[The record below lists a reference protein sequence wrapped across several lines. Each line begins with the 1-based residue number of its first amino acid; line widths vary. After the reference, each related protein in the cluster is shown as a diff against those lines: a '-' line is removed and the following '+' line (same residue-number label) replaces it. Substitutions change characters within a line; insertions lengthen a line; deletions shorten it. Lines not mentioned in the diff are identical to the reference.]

1 MRPGLQRSRVDL
13 PPWPCPPFSRRD
25 VGPWPG
31 HRARRVPDPNIQ
43 DEPRFARISW
53 VGDADRMQVGRKARS
68 IDRARP
74 GGYSRRLMGSIAL
87 PASNLVYQIVI
98 D

>member
-1 MRPGLQRSRVDL
+1 LRGQ
-13 PPWPCPPFSRRD
+13 
-25 VGPWPG
+25 VGT
-31 HRARRVPDPNIQ
+31 
-43 DEPRFARISW
+43 
-53 VGDADRMQVGRKARS
+53 VGDADRMQVGRKARA
-68 IDRARP
+68 IDRACP